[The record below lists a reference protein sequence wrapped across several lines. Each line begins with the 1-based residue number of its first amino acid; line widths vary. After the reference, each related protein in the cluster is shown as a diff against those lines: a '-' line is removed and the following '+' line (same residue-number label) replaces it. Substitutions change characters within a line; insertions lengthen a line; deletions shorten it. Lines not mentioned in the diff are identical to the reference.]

1 MEEFVNKTD
10 VSFSQLF
17 KKDGWFARLIFIQL
31 IVSPIHALI
40 ARSLRLFKSP
50 SDFVYFFILAIAGH
64 LAIGFLLWKK
74 RTRFTITVSIV
85 LLWILFLLQRVFSLL
100 IAIGQLAVAL
110 HREEVSNKIINYRIS
125 VLVYAVVLV
134 VIALVLN
141 VIWTRNLKRL
151 KRFCP

>member
-40 ARSLRLFKSP
+40 SRSFRPFKSP
-50 SDFVYFFILAIAGH
+50 SDFVYFFILARAGH
-64 LAIGFLLWKK
+64 LVIGFLLWKK

-100 IAIGQLAVAL
+100 IAIGQLAVVL

-125 VLVYAVVLV
+125 VLIYLVVLA
-134 VIALVLN
+134 VIALALN

>member
-10 VSFSQLF
+10 ISFSQLF

-40 ARSLRLFKSP
+40 SRSLRPLKSP
-50 SDFVYFFILAIAGH
+50 SDLVYFFILAIAGH
-64 LAIGFLLWKK
+64 LVIGFLLWKK
-74 RTRFTITVSIV
+74 RTRFTITVSII

-125 VLVYAVVLV
+125 VLVYLVVLV

>member
-40 ARSLRLFKSP
+40 AGSLRPFKSP
-50 SDFVYFFILAIAGH
+50 SGFVYFFILAIAGH

-74 RTRFTITVSIV
+74 RTRFTVTVSIV
-85 LLWILFLLQRVFSLL
+85 LIWILFLLQRVFSLI

-125 VLVYAVVLV
+125 ILVYLVVLA

-151 KRFCP
+151 KRFCS